1 MYSNGFMISDPITP
15 FVRDISSYLSESV
28 QRISQDPFMLIVLGA
43 ILFAGIWILA
53 EITEAK
59 MYK

>member
-1 MYSNGFMISDPITP
+1 MISDPITP